1 MKGIENIGVIS
12 SKKCRNGFK
21 FFFWFFFR
29 NYKVK
34 VRKAIQEESLDLTL
48 KHYSAIQLMTD
59 HWVFPYF
66 RNPWFN
72 GGNGLKNQSKQG
84 LSCAIVVQ

>member
-1 MKGIENIGVIS
+1 MKGIENIGMVS
-12 SKKCRNGFK
+12 SKNCRNGFNI
-21 FFFWFFFR
+21 FFCFFR
-29 NYKVK
+29 NYRVK

-48 KHYSAIQLMTD
+48 KHYSAIQLMTN